1 MGDEIKRLKRENA
14 TLRVS
19 WGDVSTTST
28 SSNVDVSKMQNKIDA
43 LFGENKRLESER
55 TQIIADKIAAEV
67 RYSREKQEKEQLKKQ
82 LEILRAT
89 PEALRQ

>member
-43 LFGENKRLESER
+43 LLGENKRLESER